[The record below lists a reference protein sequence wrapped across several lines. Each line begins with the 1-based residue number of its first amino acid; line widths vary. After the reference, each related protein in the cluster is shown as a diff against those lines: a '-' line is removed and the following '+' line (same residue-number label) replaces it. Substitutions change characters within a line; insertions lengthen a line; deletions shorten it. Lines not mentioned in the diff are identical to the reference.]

1 MPVTVTQS
9 KEDTMTKPYSG
20 RIAAAAVCIA
30 AGLLVAGCG
39 SSSPAPDDAAPV
51 ADTTTN
57 TTGTPP
63 SADPTDTV
71 ATPDATSSVAATGD
85 TTACNLVTEQD
96 VTTALGADPGPARK
110 FEQGGATQCQYGSYQ
125 TKFVLVNVTPT
136 RGVAA
141 YELVHS
147 NPNLHSV
154 DVAGVGDK
162 AFEVSGPST
171 AGIYFTKGDALVVV
185 TVTIRSASSASD
197 QTLAL
202 AKVAA
207 SRV

>member
-1 MPVTVTQS
+1 
-9 KEDTMTKPYSG
+9 MTKPHSR
-20 RIAAAAVCIA
+20 RIAAAVVGIA

-39 SSSPAPDDAAPV
+39 GTPAPNTAAPV
-51 ADTTTN
+51 ADTTNNATA
-57 TTGTPP
+57 TPP

-85 TTACNLVTEQD
+85 TTACDLVTEQD
-96 VTTALGADPGPARK
+96 VTNVLGTDPGPGSK

-154 DVAGVGDK
+154 DVAGLGDK

-197 QTLAL
+197 QTVAL
-202 AKVAA
+202 AKTAA
-207 SRV
+207 SRT